1 MVGIIVGTDST
12 KIMIFGHGITIPERF
27 ELSLGVS
34 LDPTVPRLDFSKAA
48 AGSRRFSDYATALQ
62 GDEIA
67 SFVLEIEDI
76 AGGEELAAKGW
87 NALWLFHLLS
97 VSCCSPCLILYSV
110 SDGSEPAYSGA
121 NRTPFV
127 RPLSEN
133 HLATLEQ
140 LRWAKKHLESFDSL
154 IKVPEFGSAMKCFG
168 NAHYLPD
175 HDIRIMLLWAGIEGL
190 LSVDAELSRRL
201 ALYAAILM
209 DGTPEKK
216 AAYFELVKRAYS
228 IRSQAVHGAKAK
240 PEKLETGYHFA
251 SRILIGLLKRCVEL
265 GRVPSPAEF
274 DRLAAAA
281 TIT

>member
-1 MVGIIVGTDST
+1 MVGVIAGIDST
-12 KIMIFGHGITIPERF
+12 KITIFGHGIAIPERF
-27 ELSLGVS
+27 ELSPGIS
-34 LDPTVPRLDFSKAA
+34 LNPAIPPLDISKAA
-48 AGSRRFSDYATALQ
+48 DGSRRFSDYAAALQ

-67 SFVLEIEDI
+67 SFVLEIEDT

-97 VSCCSPCLILYSV
+97 VACRTPCLSLYAV
-110 SDGSEPAYSGA
+110 CDGSQPAYSAA

-127 RPLSEN
+127 SPLSEI
-133 HLATLEQ
+133 HLATTEQ
-140 LRWAKKHLESFDSL
+140 LAWAREHLASFDSL
-154 IKVPEFGSAMKCFG
+154 TKVPEFSSAMKCFG

-209 DGTPEKK
+209 DGTPDEK
-216 AAYFELVKRAYS
+216 AAYFEEVKRAYS

-240 PEKLETGYHFA
+240 PDKLETGYRLA
-251 SRILIGLLKRCVEL
+251 SRILIGLLARCVEI
-265 GRVPSPAEF
+265 GRVPSPAEL
-274 DRLAAAA
+274 DRLAVGAV
-281 TIT
+281 IK